1 MHHNLDLALLV
12 LLVGLLVV
20 HHLLIHVVGPLVVHI
35 HLGLSDHGLSDHHVG
50 PPVVHRPLE
59 AIVGPLVVHHP
70 LGTSVVDHFIH
81 NNILH

>member
-1 MHHNLDLALLV
+1 MHHHLDLALLV

-20 HHLLIHVVGPLVVHI
+20 HHLLIHI
-35 HLGLSDHGLSDHHVG
+35 HLGLSDHGLLDHHVG

-70 LGTSVVDHFIH
+70 LDTSVVDHFIH
-81 NNILH
+81 SNILH